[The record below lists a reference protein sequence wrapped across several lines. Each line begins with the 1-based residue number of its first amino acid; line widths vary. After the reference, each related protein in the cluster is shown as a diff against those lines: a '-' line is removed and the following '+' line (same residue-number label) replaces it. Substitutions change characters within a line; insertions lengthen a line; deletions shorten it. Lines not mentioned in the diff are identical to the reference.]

1 MNRLAQLTQH
11 GYKRTIQRAV
21 VLDILESAGSHMTAE
36 EIANE
41 VEVRELA
48 LNRSTVYRTLETL
61 AEIGVVRATR
71 MGRAVHYEVTQE
83 GDDHHHLRCVECQAM
98 VHFDAGEVDELLRHD
113 AREAGFAVS
122 DLQVLINGVCPA
134 CRKARKG
141 RRTGRASR

>member
-83 GDDHHHLRCVECQAM
+83 GDDHHHLRCVECRAM
-98 VHFDAGEVDELLRHD
+98 VHFDAGEVDELLRND

-141 RRTGRASR
+141 RRTGQASR

>member
-1 MNRLAQLTQH
+1 VNRLAQLTQH

-21 VLDILESAGSHMTAE
+21 VLDILETAGSHMTAE

-41 VEVRELA
+41 VEVRQLA

-83 GDDHHHLRCVECQAM
+83 GDDHHHLRCVQCQAM
-98 VHFDAGEVDELLRHD
+98 VHFDAGEVDELLRRD
-113 AREAGFAVS
+113 ARQAGFSVS

-134 CRKARKG
+134 CRKAGVTR
-141 RRTGRASR
+141 